1 LVEMMVDMCPALEMV
16 RLACSGT
23 EATMHAIR
31 VARAFTGREVILKF
45 EGNYHGF
52 HDHTLW
58 STYAPVEAYG
68 SPRSPIPVPSSSGIP
83 KEMRNLIITLPFNDF
98 EALSG

>member
-1 LVEMMVDMCPALEMV
+1 MV
-16 RLACSGT
+16 RFACSGT

-31 VARAFTGREVILKF
+31 VARAYTGREIILKF

-52 HDHTLW
+52 HDYTLW

-68 SPRSPIPVPSSSGIP
+68 NRRSPIPVPASSGIP
-83 KEMRNLIITLPFNDF
+83 KVLRE
-98 EALSG
+98 